1 MKFGRLPLYEQ
12 TDDFLGDVIICNS
25 CSRTFIQY
33 LFSDP
38 KREREMLALYEA
50 H

>member
-1 MKFGRLPLYEQ
+1 MKFGQ
-12 TDDFLGDVIICNS
+12 TDKRLTEFDFLGDVIICNS